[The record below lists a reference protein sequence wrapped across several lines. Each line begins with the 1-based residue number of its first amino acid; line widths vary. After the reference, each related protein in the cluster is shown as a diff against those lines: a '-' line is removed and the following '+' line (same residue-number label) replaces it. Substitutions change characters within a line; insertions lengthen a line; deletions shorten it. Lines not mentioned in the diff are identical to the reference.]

1 LPAAIGRARAER
13 PERKAWPRSSCR
25 PSSFLPLP
33 MQSCG
38 SRFGSADGRN
48 SGGGWGPGLS
58 RPASNGFGLGT
69 RWLHNMAV
77 PCEPGHRSP
86 HRGHTRRPS
95 RHEQAR
101 VHRLRSPC
109 LGTLAA
115 CAARQARAS
124 TRTSGIHSSACE
136 RKCARKKRAP
146 RSALIFRRHRGPRGS
161 APPVG
166 GATVPSPS
174 PHRRS
179 TGTEPRTPAAA
190 SRDSVARRLPRHHPG
205 WATPGIGAP
214 PAHKRDRGIRSWA
227 QGMRRPRDRYVR

>member
-1 LPAAIGRARAER
+1 M
-13 PERKAWPRSSCR
+13 SS
-25 PSSFLPLP
+25 L
-33 MQSCG
+33 
-38 SRFGSADGRN
+38 
-48 SGGGWGPGLS
+48 
-58 RPASNGFGLGT
+58 ASNGFGLGT
-69 RWLHNMAV
+69 RRDEYVADTAAERGVGGGGEHPV
-77 PCEPGHRSP
+77 PAWHLGGEVQLASQDRVYHMENSGM
-86 HRGHTRRPS
+86 GAQKKAPS
-95 RHEQAR
+95 DF
-101 VHRLRSPC
+101 
-109 LGTLAA
+109 
-115 CAARQARAS
+115 
-124 TRTSGIHSSACE
+124 
-136 RKCARKKRAP
+136 K
-146 RSALIFRRHRGPRGS
+146 RHRGPRGS